1 MQIKI
6 GKKNN
11 EGDKTYLKEYIYIIR
26 THISHT
32 NIHLVMKIEKKKLS
46 GNRDKD
52 GYSSLGD
59 MGSPVLYSSNWSFLT
74 IVMTLN
80 FTNKLGIWCNK
91 ELGNREELFFFT
103 I

>member
-32 NIHLVMKIEKKKLS
+32 NIHLVMKIEKKNCQGTEIK
-46 GNRDKD
+46 
-52 GYSSLGD
+52 
-59 MGSPVLYSSNWSFLT
+59 MGIHHWETWVPQCYIQVTGAS
-74 IVMTLN
+74 
-80 FTNKLGIWCNK
+80 
-91 ELGNREELFFFT
+91 
-103 I
+103 